1 MEVLVYEK
9 TAWYHV
15 LALALTVAVGAA
27 YATPSKTASDLT
39 QIGPTNIPGVV
50 VLTTSQAS
58 VDAAAAVV
66 TDIAAKTTAGVTAA
80 GFFGEALQADIAA
93 AFPAGKDL
101 ATLAVNELAPLA
113 ISGYAAG
120 MCDVI
125 APFQFATVYQ
135 AGQAIVPV
143 LDSSVLNGVVEWHVL
158 QAEVVAGGI
167 VNITFPADLA
177 LRMISEITVLAILN

>member
-1 MEVLVYEK
+1 MKKLLGIM
-9 TAWYHV
+9 

-39 QIGPTNIPGVV
+39 QTGDTNLPGVV
-50 VLTTSQAS
+50 VYVTTSQAS

-66 TDIAAKTTAGVTAA
+66 MDMAAKATAGVTAA

-101 ATLAVNELAPLA
+101 STLVVNELAPLA

-120 MCDVI
+120 MGDVVV
-125 APFQFATVYQ
+125 PFQFATVYQ
-135 AGQAIVPV
+135 EGQPV
-143 LDSSVLNGVVEWHVL
+143 VAMLGFVGADGVVEWHVL

-167 VNITFPADLA
+167 VNVTIPADLA
-177 LRMISEITVLAILN
+177 LRMTTETTVLAILN

>member
-1 MEVLVYEK
+1 MKKLLGIM
-9 TAWYHV
+9 

-39 QIGPTNIPGVV
+39 QVGDTNTPSVV
-50 VLTTSQAS
+50 VYITTSQAS

-66 TDIAAKTTAGVTAA
+66 TDIAAKATAGVTAA
-80 GFFGEALQADIAA
+80 GFFGETLQADIAA

-101 ATLAVNELAPLA
+101 STLVVNELVPLA

-120 MCDVI
+120 MGDVI
-125 APFQFATVYQ
+125 AAFQFATYYQ
-135 AGQAIVPV
+135 VGQTVAPV
-143 LDSSVLNGVVEWHVL
+143 LGFVAADGTVEWHVL
-158 QAEVVAGGI
+158 KAEVVTGGI

-177 LRMISEITVLAILN
+177 LRMMSETTVLAILN

>member
-1 MEVLVYEK
+1 MKKLLGIM
-9 TAWYHV
+9 

-39 QIGPTNIPGVV
+39 QVGTASIPGVV
-50 VLTTSQAS
+50 AYVASSQAG

-66 TDIAAKTTAGVTAA
+66 TDMAAKATAGVTAA

-101 ATLAVNELAPLA
+101 SALVVNELVPLA

-120 MCDVI
+120 MGDVI

-135 AGQAIVPV
+135 AGQTVVPV
-143 LDSSVLNGVVEWHVL
+143 LGFVGADGVVEWHVL

-177 LRMISEITVLAILN
+177 LRMMSEITVLAILN

>member
-1 MEVLVYEK
+1 MKKLLGIM
-9 TAWYHV
+9 
-15 LALALTVAVGAA
+15 LALVLTVAVGAA

-39 QIGPTNIPGVV
+39 QVGTASIPGVV
-50 VLTTSQAS
+50 AYVASSQAG
-58 VDAAAAVV
+58 VNAAAAVV
-66 TDIAAKTTAGVTAA
+66 TDMAAKATAGVTAA

-101 ATLAVNELAPLA
+101 ATLVVNELAPLA

-120 MCDVI
+120 MGDVI

-135 AGQAIVPV
+135 VGQTVVPMLGFV
-143 LDSSVLNGVVEWHVL
+143 GADGVVEWHVL

-177 LRMISEITVLAILN
+177 LRMMSETTVLAILN

>member
-1 MEVLVYEK
+1 MKKL
-9 TAWYHV
+9 
-15 LALALTVAVGAA
+15 LGIMLALTLMFAIGAA
-27 YATPSKTASDLT
+27 NATPSKTASDLT

-50 VLTTSQAS
+50 VYVTTSQAS

-66 TDIAAKTTAGVTAA
+66 TDIAAKATAGVTAA

-101 ATLAVNELAPLA
+101 ATLAVNELVPLA
-113 ISGYAAG
+113 ISGYTAG
-120 MCDVI
+120 MGDVI
-125 APFQFATVYQ
+125 APFQFSTVYQ
-135 AGQAIVPV
+135 ASQTVVPMLGFV
-143 LDSSVLNGVVEWHVL
+143 GADGVVEWHVL

-177 LRMISEITVLAILN
+177 LRMMSEITVLAILN

>member
-1 MEVLVYEK
+1 MKKLLGI
-9 TAWYHV
+9 V

-39 QIGPTNIPGVV
+39 QIGSSNIPGVA
-50 VLTTSQAS
+50 LTVATSQAS

-66 TDIAAKTTAGVTAA
+66 TDMAAKAASGVTPA

-101 ATLAVNELAPLA
+101 STLVVNEMVPVS
-113 ISGYAAG
+113 ISGYTAG
-120 MCDVI
+120 MGDVVV
-125 APFQFATVYQ
+125 PFQFATAYQ
-135 AGQAIVPV
+135 EGQPV
-143 LDSSVLNGVVEWHVL
+143 VAMLGFVGADGVIEWHVL

-177 LRMISEITVLAILN
+177 LRMMSEITVLAILN

>member
-1 MEVLVYEK
+1 MKKLLGIML
-9 TAWYHV
+9 A

-39 QIGPTNIPGVV
+39 QIGPTNSPGVV
-50 VLTTSQAS
+50 VNVTTIQAS

-101 ATLAVNELAPLA
+101 ATLVVNELAPLA

-120 MCDVI
+120 MGAVI

-135 AGQAIVPV
+135 AGQTVVPMLGFV
-143 LDSSVLNGVVEWHVL
+143 GADGVVEWHVL